1 MESISDL
8 ADQLAHSIH
17 RGVAVYDKNL
27 RLLGHS
33 THFGD
38 ADLLRLESLVG
49 RQIDN
54 TVRDVAVASGFLSW
68 REPIRRHALGV
79 AGYEHDRVAF
89 PLRSRYELLGII
101 SVLAADE
108 LTMEEIQQCLSVAH
122 KMEVRLASESDFNR
136 EVETMLLTL
145 LSDKPEDRE
154 ASIRDLFSL
163 GIFEHSTAVTAMVLV
178 TDEPADSHRLSHHAS
193 VIRRALKQATS
204 AQLGKSSAS
213 AVTDNRAF
221 LLVSGQGRNSRAEL
235 VKLAD
240 RMVAEVGQLAP
251 ELSETISIGI
261 GSTVQLCQ
269 TSDSYNQASVAT
281 QIALGKDLSVAFWED
296 HPVEGLLAVA
306 INSEIEESC
315 IPSIILST
323 VEAQPAEVLSTVASF
338 LDNAGNVV
346 RTSEVLHF
354 HRTTVYYRLKQF
366 EKATGLSL
374 EDGRHRLLLHLWLSI
389 RDRIGGSSL

>member
-8 ADQLAHSIH
+8 ADQLAHLIQH
-17 RGVAVYDKNL
+17 GVAVYDKNL

-54 TVRDVAVASGFLSW
+54 VVRDVAVASGLLSW
-68 REPIRRHALGV
+68 REPVHRRALGV

-101 SVLAADE
+101 SVLVEDG
-108 LTMEEIQQCLSVAH
+108 LTEEETQLCLDVAH
-122 KMEVRLASESDFNR
+122 KMEVQLASEADFNR

-145 LSDKPEDRE
+145 LSGKPEDRE
-154 ASIRDLFSL
+154 ASIRDLLAL
-163 GIFEHSTAVTAMVLV
+163 GIFEHSTVVTAMVLV
-178 TDEPADSHRLSHHAS
+178 IYETAGSLPLSHHES

-204 AQLGKSSAS
+204 AQLGQSSAS
-213 AVTDNRAF
+213 AVTDDRAF
-221 LLVSGQGRNSRAEL
+221 LLVGGQANTSRAEL

-240 RMVAEVGQLAP
+240 RLVAEVVQLTP
-251 ELSETISIGI
+251 ELH
-261 GSTVQLCQ
+261 LCQ

-281 QIALGKDLSVAFWED
+281 QIAKGNDLAVAFWED
-296 HPVEGLLAVA
+296 HPLEGLLAVA
-306 INSEIEESC
+306 INSEIEESW
-315 IPSIILST
+315 IPSIILSM

-338 LDNAGNVV
+338 LDNAGNVA

-374 EDGRHRLLLHLWLSI
+374 EDGHHRLLLHLWLNI
-389 RDRIGGSSL
+389 RDRISSSSD

>member
-17 RGVAVYDKNL
+17 HGVAVYDKNL

-54 TVRDVAVASGFLSW
+54 VVRDVAVASGFLSW
-68 REPIRRHALGV
+68 REPIRRCALGV

-101 SVLAADE
+101 SVLAEDE
-108 LTMEEIQQCLSVAH
+108 LTTEETQQCLDAAH
-122 KMEVRLASESDFNR
+122 KMEVQLASEADFNR

-154 ASIRDLFSL
+154 ASIRDLLAL
-163 GIFEHSTAVTAMVLV
+163 GIFEYSTAVTAMVLV
-178 TDEPADSHRLSHHAS
+178 TDKTTDPYPLSHHAS

-204 AQLGKSSAS
+204 AQLGQSSAS
-213 AVTDNRAF
+213 AVTDDRAF
-221 LLVSGQGRNSRAEL
+221 LLVGGRGSTSRAEM

-240 RMVAEVGQLAP
+240 RLVGEVAQLTP
-251 ELSETISIGI
+251 ELSEKMGIGI
-261 GSTVQLCQ
+261 GSTVGLRH

-281 QIALGKDLSVAFWED
+281 RIALDNGLSVAFWED
-296 HPVEGLLAVA
+296 HPLVGLLAVA
-306 INSEIEESC
+306 INSEIEESW
-315 IPSIILST
+315 IPSIIHST
-323 VEAQPAEVLSTVASF
+323 VESQPAEVLSTVASF
-338 LDNAGNVV
+338 LDNAGNVA
-346 RTSEVLHF
+346 RTSEILHF

-374 EDGRHRLLLHLWLSI
+374 EDGHHRLLLHLWLNI
-389 RDRIGGSSL
+389 RDRIRSTPD

>member
-8 ADQLAHSIH
+8 ADQLAHVIQH
-17 RGVAVYDKNL
+17 GVAVYDKNL

-54 TVRDVAVASGFLSW
+54 VVRDVAVASGFLSW
-68 REPIRRHALGV
+68 REPVHRRALGV

-101 SVLAADE
+101 SVLVEDE
-108 LTMEEIQQCLSVAH
+108 LTEEETQLCLDVAH
-122 KMEVRLASESDFNR
+122 KMEVQLASEADFNR

-145 LSDKPEDRE
+145 LSGKPEDRE
-154 ASIRDLFSL
+154 ASIRDLL
-163 GIFEHSTAVTAMVLV
+163 ARGIFEHSTVVTAMVLV
-178 TDEPADSHRLSHHAS
+178 IYETAGSLPLSHHES

-204 AQLGKSSAS
+204 AQLGQSSAS
-213 AVTDNRAF
+213 AVTDDRAF
-221 LLVSGQGRNSRAEL
+221 LLVGGQANTSRAEL

-240 RMVAEVGQLAP
+240 RLVAEVVQLNP
-251 ELSETISIGI
+251 ELSEKIGIGI
-261 GSTVQLCQ
+261 GSTVHLCQ

-281 QIALGKDLSVAFWED
+281 QIAKGNDLAVAFWED
-296 HPVEGLLAVA
+296 HPLEGLLTVA
-306 INSEIEESC
+306 INSEIEESW
-315 IPSIILST
+315 IPSIILSM

-338 LDNAGNVV
+338 LDNAGNVA

-374 EDGRHRLLLHLWLSI
+374 EDGHHRLLLHLWLNI
-389 RDRIGGSSL
+389 RDRISSSSD

>member
-8 ADQLAHSIH
+8 ADQLAHLIQH
-17 RGVAVYDKNL
+17 GVAVYDKNL

-54 TVRDVAVASGFLSW
+54 VVRDVAVASGLLSW
-68 REPIRRHALGV
+68 REPVHRRALGV

-101 SVLAADE
+101 SVLVEDG
-108 LTMEEIQQCLSVAH
+108 LTEEETQLCLDVAH
-122 KMEVRLASESDFNR
+122 KMEVQLASEADFNR

-145 LSDKPEDRE
+145 LSGKPEDRE
-154 ASIRDLFSL
+154 ASIRDLLAL
-163 GIFEHSTAVTAMVLV
+163 GIFEHSTVVTAMVLV
-178 TDEPADSHRLSHHAS
+178 IYETAGSLPLSHHES

-204 AQLGKSSAS
+204 AQLGQSSAS
-213 AVTDNRAF
+213 AVTDDRAF
-221 LLVSGQGRNSRAEL
+221 LLVGGQANTSRAEL

-240 RMVAEVGQLAP
+240 RLVAEVVQLTP
-251 ELSETISIGI
+251 ELSEKIGIGI
-261 GSTVQLCQ
+261 GSTVHLCQ

-281 QIALGKDLSVAFWED
+281 QIAKGNDLAVAFWED
-296 HPVEGLLAVA
+296 HPLEGLLAVA
-306 INSEIEESC
+306 INSEIEESW
-315 IPSIILST
+315 IPSIILSM

-338 LDNAGNVV
+338 LDNAGNVA

-374 EDGRHRLLLHLWLSI
+374 EDGHHRLLLHLWLNI
-389 RDRIGGSSL
+389 RDRISSSSD